1 MAVPSPAESHVA
13 GLPRR
18 CPLREHVPFLGV
30 RRPAPGRVGEGLHHS
45 PIRHSRLVGGR
56 DDPANPVEMTP
67 LAPVARIR
75 IEPENVGC
83 AYPFRD
89 LLESRSTR
97 IRVNDKDRRL
107 ARTEGVYELR
117 ACSML
122 CRRRRARVR
131 IGLVGDVEPKDLS
144 IASHPLYFASKLVIG
159 DLPPA
164 SGIVVNAEPH
174 QAARPAREPVG
185 SPLRADVEEVP
196 AIGRDERRARA
207 RVDHVPMPWR
217 LASLGRRRR
226 TTAQGL
232 AGCGAEGDDH
242 VPDQHSSC
250 EEGN

>member
-1 MAVPSPAESHVA
+1 M
-13 GLPRR
+13 
-18 CPLREHVPFLGV
+18 PFLGV

-107 ARTEGVYELR
+107 ARTERVYELR

-144 IASHPLYFASKLVIG
+144 LEPELIMYRCRGAL
-159 DLPPA
+159 PA
-164 SGIVVNAEPH
+164 SPGADGRPPKGLP
-174 QAARPAREPVG
+174 AAAPRATIMYPISTAPARKATRRRTPG
-185 SPLRADVEEVP
+185 RAG
-196 AIGRDERRARA
+196 IERTQTAALATRSTRARA
-207 RVDHVPMPWR
+207 SD
-217 LASLGRRRR
+217 LL
-226 TTAQGL
+226 
-232 AGCGAEGDDH
+232 
-242 VPDQHSSC
+242 
-250 EEGN
+250 